1 MGSSFNSLYWLVLD
15 LTVLDCIMKFK
26 YEIDGVALTCKYEFT
41 NAWQFYMWLAAIVGA
56 DNMHKVKYEE
66 IK

>member
-1 MGSSFNSLYWLVLD
+1 
-15 LTVLDCIMKFK
+15 MKFK
-26 YEIDGVALTCKYEFT
+26 YEIDGVTLTCKYEFT